1 MIAILIPITKPLI
14 SPFFLFLKPIKKEIS
29 KDKNAVRKIVS
40 LFTNS
45 LLEIKIDIKIIDK
58 KVMIVKNIVKP
69 FFMNNH
75 QLNICHN
82 LLIIT
87 HNIVGDKMGAYDI
100 IIKTVIF
107 YIVLIVVIRLLGKRE
122 VGEISVFDLVIIII
136 VADIATLSINANW
149 EMVIPTLLSLFSLLI
164 LQKLLA
170 FLSMRFPFLRK
181 VVDYSPSIII
191 YDGKLNLE
199 EMKKQAYT
207 VEDLICQA
215 REKGVMDLS
224 EIRMAILESTGQ
236 LSIYKKDVYQKQILP
251 IIISGIFKTENLKI
265 LDIKEEDV
273 RKYLNEKELMMEDIN
288 YLSSDGKKYY
298 IVESL

>member
-1 MIAILIPITKPLI
+1 
-14 SPFFLFLKPIKKEIS
+14 
-29 KDKNAVRKIVS
+29 
-40 LFTNS
+40 
-45 LLEIKIDIKIIDK
+45 
-58 KVMIVKNIVKP
+58 
-69 FFMNNH
+69 
-75 QLNICHN
+75 
-82 LLIIT
+82 
-87 HNIVGDKMGAYDI
+87 MGAYDI

-122 VGEISVFDLVIIII
+122 VGEISVFDLVIILI

-149 EMVIPTLLSLFSLLI
+149 DMVIPSILSLFSLLI
-164 LQKLLA
+164 LQKILA

-191 YDGKLNLE
+191 YDGKLNLK

-251 IIISGIFKTENLKI
+251 VIVSGMVKTENLKI
-265 LDIKEEDV
+265 LDIDEEDV
-273 RKYLNEKELMMEDIN
+273 RKYLNENELMMEDIN